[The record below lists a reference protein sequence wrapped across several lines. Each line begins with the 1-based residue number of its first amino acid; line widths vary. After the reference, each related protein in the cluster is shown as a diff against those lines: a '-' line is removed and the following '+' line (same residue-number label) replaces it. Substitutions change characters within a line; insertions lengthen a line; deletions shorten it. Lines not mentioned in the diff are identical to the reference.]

1 MPDLHDVVSDAPEA
15 APAVRARR
23 RPRRRPRRLAVL
35 VIGLVFLFTPTLAYL
50 SGVRATEIENRPLA
64 AFPSPSQGWD
74 FFPAVTTWATDHL
87 PLRGLAV
94 SANARVSRDVFGEA
108 PPRTTTDS
116 GATGPVAPVPGGRP
130 SEDRTFPAVF
140 AGSDDWLF
148 LGSDQAAACAPRAPL
163 EQTLAGLER
172 FGNLLTGAGKTYV
185 LTIAPDKSTASPD
198 RLPGSYVGDDCAPD
212 SKAAFWERVLDRP
225 LPGYVDLKAPLEQV
239 QEQTGDDLY
248 RPSDTHWGPRG
259 ALLYAEQVAD
269 ALDPALWRTSTPT
282 PTARVRQ
289 DGDLAVLL
297 GTPRQDEMPG
307 WALERP
313 GVVVRQAA
321 ETALT
326 STTTDAPLW
335 TAPTLIIGD
344 SFTKA
349 SLPQLAPLFADAR
362 IVQPA
367 LAADDT
373 EALVAAVPAADAV
386 VLELVGRSVA
396 AGDLPITDPAF
407 LDLLERALASAG

>member
-1 MPDLHDVVSDAPEA
+1 VPDPHDVASV
-15 APAVRARR
+15 APAVAPAEAPAARARR
-23 RPRRRPRRLAVL
+23 RPRRLSVL
-35 VIGLVFLFTPTLAYL
+35 VIGLVFLFTPAFAYL

-64 AFPSPSQGWD
+64 AFPSPSEGWD
-74 FFPAVTTWATDHL
+74 FFPAVTAWATDHL

-108 PPRTTTDS
+108 PPRTTTAS
-116 GATGPVAPVPGGRP
+116 GATGPVAPVPGAGP
-130 SEDRTFPAVF
+130 SGDRTFPTVLE
-140 AGSDDWLF
+140 GRDGWLF
-148 LGSDQAAACAPRAPL
+148 LGGDLAATCAPQAPL
-163 EQTLAGLER
+163 EQTLEGLQR
-172 FGNLLTGAGKTYV
+172 LGDLMTGAGKTYV
-185 LTIAPDKSTASPD
+185 LTVAPDKSTASPD
-198 RLPGSYVGDDCAPD
+198 RLPASYVGDDCAPEG
-212 SKAAFWERVLDRP
+212 KAAFWDRLQDRT
-225 LPGYVDLKAPLEQV
+225 LPGFVDLKAPLERAQ
-239 QEQTGDDLY
+239 QEAGDDLY

-259 ALLYAEQVAD
+259 ALVYAEQVAD

-282 PTARVRQ
+282 PTASVRQ
-289 DGDLAVLL
+289 DGDLGVLL
-297 GTPRQDEMPG
+297 GTPRKDEMPG

-321 ETALT
+321 ETALA

-367 LAADDT
+367 LAADEAD
-373 EALVAAVPAADAV
+373 ALVAAVLAADAV
-386 VLELVGRSVA
+386 VLELVERSVA
-396 AGDLPITDPAF
+396 RGDLPITDPAF
-407 LDLLERALASAG
+407 LDLLERALPPRG